1 MPLTGKIAVVT
12 GASRG
17 IGRALAKALS
27 QDGATVV
34 VVARPSDDGS
44 TSTSNALDET
54 VKEINDAGG
63 TVHGYRCN
71 LTKEDQIR
79 QLVERIN
86 SEVGQVDILV
96 NNAAIAGGGSI
107 PDFDVSAWD
116 AMMAT
121 NVRAPFLLSQ
131 LLLPGMMERKQ
142 GSIVNITSRV
152 SEREI
157 PRVFAYS
164 TSKAALNR
172 LTLNTAAFAKE
183 ANVAVNALC
192 PGRIKSDDERK
203 LNPASAPASDVDQ
216 EPPESVAPPVV
227 WLAGQDASFTG
238 NIVYR
243 EEFGKSWGL

>member
-1 MPLTGKIAVVT
+1 MSLSGKVAIVT

-17 IGRALAKALS
+17 IGRALAKGLS
-27 QDGATVV
+27 QEGATVV
-34 VVARPSDDGS
+34 VVARPSTDGS
-44 TSTSNALDET
+44 TSTSSALDET
-54 VKEINDAGG
+54 VKEIQDAGG

-79 QLVERIN
+79 ELVERIN
-86 SEVGQVDILV
+86 AEVGQVDILV
-96 NNAAIAGGGSI
+96 NNAAIAGAGSI
-107 PDFDVSAWD
+107 PDFDVESWD

-131 LLLPGMMERKQ
+131 LILPGMMERKQ

-183 ANVAVNALC
+183 SNVAVNALC
-192 PGRIKSDDERK
+192 PGRIKSDGDRK
-203 LNPASAPASDVDQ
+203 LNPAAAIASDVDQ
-216 EPPESVAPPVV
+216 EPTEAVVPPVI
-227 WLAGQDASFTG
+227 WLAVQDASFTG
-238 NIVYR
+238 QVVYR
-243 EEFGKSWGL
+243 EEFGKSWGV